1 MAHRSRHRPAAFTL
15 VELLVGVA
23 FGAIL
28 MGGLMTM
35 ATSVL
40 RAGLQDDNQQSAQD
54 AWARVNQFLV
64 IEVGEAGRLYEGTT
78 EVRPIDLD
86 QAPSACS
93 GASRDAGSES
103 FAIRVP
109 NPDPGAVGSARF
121 ATITYYMSAG
131 HLMRCGPPVL
141 ANGALNFSANSG
153 AAILSYNTTLRQLS
167 LNHLDRSISYT
178 LDFRSP
184 HAGVEFSGQGRA
196 WAQSSRIELTS

>member
-1 MAHRSRHRPAAFTL
+1 MGFPSRHRPAAFTL
-15 VELLVGVA
+15 VELLLASA
-23 FGAIL
+23 FGVIL
-28 MGGLMTM
+28 LGGLMKM
-35 ATSVL
+35 STSL
-40 RAGLQDDNQQSAQD
+40 MRAGLQDDNQQSAQD

-86 QAPSACS
+86 QVPSACS

-121 ATITYYMSAG
+121 ATITYYMSEG

-141 ANGALNFSANSG
+141 ATGALNFSATSS

-167 LNHLDRSISYT
+167 LNHLDRSIAYT

-196 WAQSSRIELTS
+196 WAQSSRIEITS

>member
-28 MGGLMTM
+28 MGGLMMM
-35 ATSVL
+35 ATSIL
-40 RAGLQDDNQQSAQD
+40 RAGLEDDNQQSAQD

-64 IEVGEAGRLYEGTT
+64 IEVGEAGRLYQGIT
-78 EVRPIDLD
+78 EVSPIVLNP
-86 QAPSACS
+86 ATTGCS
-93 GASRDAGSES
+93 GANPDAGSES

-109 NPDPGAVGSARF
+109 NPDPAATGSARF
-121 ATITYYMSAG
+121 ATITYFMSDG

-141 ANGALNFSANSG
+141 ANGALNFSATST
-153 AAILSYNTTLRQLS
+153 AAILSYDTTLRQLS
-167 LNHLDRSISYT
+167 LNHLNRSISYT

>member
-28 MGGLMTM
+28 MGGLMMM
-35 ATSVL
+35 ATSIL
-40 RAGLQDDNQQSAQD
+40 RAGLEDDNQQSAQD

-64 IEVGEAGRLYEGTT
+64 IEVGEAGRLYQGIT
-78 EVRPIDLD
+78 EVSPIVLNP
-86 QAPSACS
+86 ATTSCS
-93 GASRDAGSES
+93 GANPDAGSES

-109 NPDPGAVGSARF
+109 NPDPAATGSARF
-121 ATITYYMSAG
+121 ATITYFMSDG

-141 ANGALNFSANSG
+141 VNGALNFSATST
-153 AAILSYNTTLRQLS
+153 AAILSYDTTLRQLS
-167 LNHLDRSISYT
+167 LNHLNRSIAYT

>member
-40 RAGLQDDNQQSAQD
+40 RAGLKDDNQQSAQD
-54 AWARVNQFLV
+54 AWAQVNQFLV
-64 IEVGEAGRLYEGTT
+64 IEVGEAGRIYMSAT
-78 EVRPIDLD
+78 EVSPILLN
-86 QAPSACS
+86 QEPLCS

-109 NPDPGAVGSARF
+109 NADPTSSVPFR
-121 ATITYYMSAG
+121 TISYYMSG
-131 HLMRCGPPVL
+131 GNLMRCGPPVL
-141 ANGALNFSANSG
+141 ADGSLNFKGPNSE
-153 AAILSYNTTLRQLS
+153 AILSYDTTLRQLS
-167 LNHLDRSISYT
+167 LNHLNRSIAYT
-178 LDFRSP
+178 LEFRSP

-196 WAQSSRIELTS
+196 WAQSSRIEITS